1 MMARLAGSHSCQ
13 NMGCIFLRLKDEED
27 ENRRREDE
35 RRRREELRQ
44 QEIDRFTLPQH
55 NYYRIIFYRN

>member
-1 MMARLAGSHSCQ
+1 MARLAGSHSCQ